1 MQNHRFNRL
10 IATGALGLA
19 GLGLVAV
26 LPVTAASAAPSSV
39 NINRNWGT
47 SVANIQ
53 VQREDTGLLSV
64 DFGVDMAKHG
74 AGVPWKV
81 TITRNG
87 KLVASTTAKTISDGS
102 FSITRVL
109 TPVPGTNTFVAR
121 AVDTLTGQAW
131 SITGRL

>member
-10 IATGALGLA
+10 FATGAISLA
-19 GLGLVAV
+19 GLGLVAA
-26 LPVTAASAAPSSV
+26 LPAASASAAPSSV
-39 NINRNWGT
+39 DINRHWGT

-53 VQREDTGLLSV
+53 VQREDTGGLSV
-64 DFGVDMAKHG
+64 DFGVDMANHS

-87 KLVASTTAKTISDGS
+87 KLVASTTARTIADGS

-109 TPVPGTNTFVAR
+109 TPVPGTNAFVAH
-121 AVDTLTGQAW
+121 AVNTLTGQAW
-131 SITGRL
+131 SISGTL

>member
-10 IATGALGLA
+10 IATGSIGLA
-19 GLGLVAV
+19 GLGLVAA
-26 LPVTAASAAPSSV
+26 LPVASASAAPSSV
-39 NINRNWGT
+39 NIDRHWGT

-64 DFGVDMAKHG
+64 DFGVDMAKHT

-81 TITRNG
+81 TMTRNG
-87 KLVASTTAKTISDGS
+87 KLFASTTVRTVPDGS

-109 TPVPGTNTFVAR
+109 TPVAR
-121 AVDTLTGQAW
+121 H
-131 SITGRL
+131 

>member
-10 IATGALGLA
+10 VATGAVGLASLGL
-19 GLGLVAV
+19 LAV
-26 LPVTAASAAPSSV
+26 LPAAYASAAPSSV
-39 NINRNWGT
+39 NVNRNWGT
-47 SVANIQ
+47 SVANMQI
-53 VQREDTGLLSV
+53 QREDTGLFSV

-87 KLVASTTAKTISDGS
+87 KLFASATARTISDGS

-109 TPVPGTNTFVAR
+109 KPVPGTNTFVAH
-121 AVDTLTGQAW
+121 AVNTVTGQAW

>member
-10 IATGALGLA
+10 IATGAIGLA
-19 GLGLVAV
+19 GLGLVAAF
-26 LPVTAASAAPSSV
+26 PAAAASAAPSSV
-39 NINRNWGT
+39 NINRNWGA
-47 SVANIQ
+47 SIANIQ

-64 DFGVDMAKHG
+64 DFGVDMAKHT

-81 TITRNG
+81 TMTRNG
-87 KLVASTTAKTISDGS
+87 KLFASTTVRTISDGS

-109 TPVPGTNTFVAR
+109 TPVSGTNTFVAR
-121 AVDTLTGQAW
+121 AVNTRTGQAW

>member
-1 MQNHRFNRL
+1 MQNHRFNRI
-10 IATGALGLA
+10 IATGAIGLA
-19 GLGLVAV
+19 GLGLVAM
-26 LPVTAASAAPSSV
+26 LPAASASAAPSSV

-47 SVANIQ
+47 NVANIQ

-64 DFGVDMAKHG
+64 DFGVDMAKHS

-87 KLVASTTAKTISDGS
+87 KLIASTTARTISDGT

-109 TPVPGTNTFVAR
+109 TPVPGTNTFVAH

>member
-1 MQNHRFNRL
+1 MHNHRFNRL
-10 IATGALGLA
+10 IATGAVGLA
-19 GLGLVAV
+19 GLGLVAAF
-26 LPVTAASAAPSSV
+26 PAASASAAPTSL

-64 DFGVDMAKHG
+64 DFGVDMAKHT

-81 TITRNG
+81 TLTRNG
-87 KLVASTTAKTISDGS
+87 KLFASATVRTMSDGS
-102 FSITRVL
+102 FSITRAL
-109 TPVPGTNTFVAR
+109 TPVLGTNTFVAH
-121 AVDTLTGQAW
+121 AVNTRTGQAW